1 MPETRSGGATT
12 AAKSLPPDEKPTA
25 AEFGQMVAALTKA
38 GVTGPKLA
46 AVIAAQKSRRQNA
59 DEMKKWLKMR
69 PKAKP

>member
-1 MPETRSGGATT
+1 MT
-12 AAKSLPPDEKPTA
+12 APSSVSVSPPDNLPTQ

-46 AVIAAQKSRRQNA
+46 AVIAAQKSRRQNV

>member
-1 MPETRSGGATT
+1 MT
-12 AAKSLPPDEKPTA
+12 APSSVSVSPPDNLPTQ

-38 GVTGPKLA
+38 GVTGPELA
-46 AVIAAQKSRRQNA
+46 AVIAAQKSRRQNV

>member
-1 MPETRSGGATT
+1 MT
-12 AAKSLPPDEKPTA
+12 APSSVSVSPPDNLPTQ

-38 GVTGPKLA
+38 GVTGPELA